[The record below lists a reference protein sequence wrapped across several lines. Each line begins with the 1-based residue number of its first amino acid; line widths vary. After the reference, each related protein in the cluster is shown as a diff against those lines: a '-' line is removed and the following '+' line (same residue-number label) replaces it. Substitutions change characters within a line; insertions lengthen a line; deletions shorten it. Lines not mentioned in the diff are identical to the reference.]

1 MSNIDIILINEI
13 YDVIEKIN
21 IAKPKTYSELLS
33 TIKDKFKNLSENYNL
48 FYITEDYNEEIITTK
63 EDYSKVIDIVYIRNI
78 EVQQLLSKLSDS
90 LNINFEDKYTCL
102 ICENIIENE
111 KPYFCF
117 QCQKLYHKD
126 CLIAWKNSNEEND
139 NDFKCPACNYEL
151 ELENLKEKIDYED
164 NKNREEKSIKKIEEY
179 MEYKSKVIPLL
190 KYIYGEINEIK
201 SLLEIENTKS
211 QKNSENNIPN
221 IIKDDLNYI
230 KIFLNTIF
238 SNNEYIEKIIIYLIL
253 MMTK

>member
-1 MSNIDIILINEI
+1 M
-13 YDVIEKIN
+13 
-21 IAKPKTYSELLS
+21 
-33 TIKDKFKNLSENYNL
+33 
-48 FYITEDYNEEIITTK
+48 
-63 EDYSKVIDIVYIRNI
+63 
-78 EVQQLLSKLSDS
+78 
-90 LNINFEDKYTCL
+90 NINFEDKYTCL
-102 ICENIIENE
+102 ICKNIIENE
-111 KPYFCF
+111 KPCFCF
-117 QCQKLYHKD
+117 RCQKLYHKD

-151 ELENLKEKIDYED
+151 EFENLKEKIDYED

-201 SLLEIENTKS
+201 SLLKIKNIKS

-221 IIKDDLNYI
+221 IIKNDLNYI

-238 SNNEYIEKIIIYLIL
+238 SNNEYIEPKYDNLFDFNDDQINIIYKKEKKKENKNIIRIFG
-253 MMTK
+253 KEFVKNNKDK